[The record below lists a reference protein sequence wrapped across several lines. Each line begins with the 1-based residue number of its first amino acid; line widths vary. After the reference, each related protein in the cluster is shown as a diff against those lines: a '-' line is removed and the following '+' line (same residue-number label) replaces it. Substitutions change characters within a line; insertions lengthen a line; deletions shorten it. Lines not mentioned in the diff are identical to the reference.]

1 MDGFD
6 LSRVVGGRKHRRGA
20 GLSGGGIGSR
30 DPEAHLMTG
39 ELARE
44 RALEGGMSHYNALH
58 KQSHRH
64 MLHKGAGLTG
74 GADGGRHHKH
84 HMGAGLTGGADG
96 GRHHK
101 HHMVCH
107 HCAGTGVSGG
117 ADGGRHHK
125 HHSMEGAG
133 FWDDF
138 KHGFDMVAK
147 PLAKIAKPFIGA
159 LPYGNVAKAGL
170 SALGYGRKHR
180 RGAGLTGGIDMDV
193 GYNPDHT
200 MEGGYHHMGA
210 GLSGGADG
218 GKHKRAKAGAHD
230 GRRARAQI
238 VKKVMA
244 EKGLSLPMASKYV
257 KEHGLY

>member
-74 GADGGRHHKH
+74 GRHH
-84 HMGAGLTGGADG
+84 HMGAGLSGGA
-96 GRHHK
+96 

-125 HHSMEGAG
+125 HHSMQGAG

-147 PLAKIAKPFIGA
+147 PFAKIAKPFIGA
-159 LPYGNVAKAGL
+159 LPYGNVANAGL